1 MKKRVSNMSD
11 KELDD
16 FLKKLSSSPEIPFIP
31 EDWNKMEKMLDQ
43 KKVAQPLNGH
53 KWILLGLLLLA
64 SLTFTVWMEATY
76 RQIPASPENTLISSS
91 SLLTQIDP
99 NKNIEIKI
107 KDLSFTS
114 AAMSPAREEKV
125 SGNNTAV
132 SGNAPSYPAI
142 SDLNLTY
149 VRLPLLAI
157 NLDPEAKNKVFEEFN
172 RIWHKFPG
180 LKIQTTAFGPLQ
192 GVSPDN
198 LKNNIALAFQVSPD
212 ISAVRYTNFL
222 PFGRSIGMSLE
233 YFLSERWSISTG
245 AMHSKKTYQQGPG
258 YWEGYAAHQSLRGD
272 CWILEVP
279 VNIRYYPIMGAID
292 KWFISTG
299 LSSYFMM
306 KENYRL
312 TYENYGGNP
321 YSEELEITGNNQHV
335 FGIWN
340 IGFGYERRLSR
351 KLAVQV
357 EPYYRL
363 PLVGIGEGNLDLKS
377 TGIFFGIKYYPSNQ
391 KLKF

>member
-1 MKKRVSNMSD
+1 MKKQVSNMTD

-16 FLKKLSSSPEIPFIP
+16 FLKKLSSSPEIPLIP
-31 EDWNKMEKMLDQ
+31 EDWNKMEKILDQ
-43 KKVAQPLNGH
+43 NKVSQPLNGH

-64 SLTFTVWMEATY
+64 SLTFTVWMEAAY
-76 RQIPASPENTLISSS
+76 RQIPASHETTSISRS

-99 NKNIEIKI
+99 YKNIEIKI

-114 AAMSPAREEKV
+114 AARSPGREEKV
-125 SGNNTAV
+125 STDNTAV
-132 SGNAPSYPAI
+132 SGNAPSYHAI
-142 SDLNLTY
+142 SGLNLTNE
-149 VRLPLLAI
+149 RLALPDFI
-157 NLDPEAKNKVFEEFN
+157 LDPNAKNKVFEKFN
-172 RIWHKFPG
+172 RIGLKSPK
-180 LKIQTTAFGPLQ
+180 LKIQTTAFIPIKA
-192 GVSPDN
+192 VSPDN
-198 LKNNIALAFQVSPD
+198 LKNTIALAFQVSPD
-212 ISAVRYTNFL
+212 ISAVRYNNFP
-222 PFGRSIGMSLE
+222 PFGRSIGVSLE

-258 YWEGYAAHQSLRGD
+258 YWDGYAVHQSLRGD

-279 VNIRYYPIMGAID
+279 VNFRYYPIMGAND

-306 KENYRL
+306 KENYTL